1 MQHFFVFDRDYLD
14 ELVGIAWPVIEHGA
28 CQFGTGVQVVLADEL
43 VQFLAV
49 GGLFDEAQFY
59 HFHVAEIVEVAVPVP
74 YVGHTAGHACG
85 KVASRLSE
93 YYHAPAGHILAAVVA
108 YTLHYGCGTGVADGK
123 ALACTAVDV
132 NFTACGAVKQGVAC
146 NRVFLCLEVAPYRR
160 QDGDASATQTF
171 AQIIVGLAFQL
182 EVDTRDKECPETLPG
197 GAFELHVQRMFGQPF
212 FSVFCGNDTRE
223 HGTAGTVGIGDG
235 VLQRDFLLVLYGF
248 GGGM

>member
-1 MQHFFVFDRDYLD
+1 MKGEFPQSFIISLLIRDSIIALHFCNLLLQFLHLLLLQHFFVFDRDYLD

-49 GGLFDEAQFY
+49 GGLFDEAQFH
-59 HFHVAEIVEVAVPVP
+59 HFHIAEIVEVAVPVP

-132 NFTACGAVKQGVAC
+132 NFTACGAIKQGVAC
-146 NRVFLCLEVAPYRR
+146 NRVFLRLEVAPYRR

-171 AQIIVGLAFQL
+171 A
-182 EVDTRDKECPETLPG
+182 R
-197 GAFELHVQRMFGQPF
+197 
-212 FSVFCGNDTRE
+212 
-223 HGTAGTVGIGDG
+223 
-235 VLQRDFLLVLYGF
+235 
-248 GGGM
+248 